1 MKDWLI
7 AKLKGASKE
16 DVQKL
21 QQDTKLYQMVMDEQN
36 VTRLIADSNIWTGTI
51 LGITHVR
58 DSRFTHGHIPTAFGM
73 MITHS
78 HNPNMKV
85 EIKGDIGYA
94 KSLRHIRKGEILTLD
109 LH

>member
-21 QQDTKLYQMVMDEQN
+21 QQEKDLYQKVIDGSD
-36 VTRLIADSNIWTGTI
+36 TARLVSAQDISVGTVI
-51 LGITHVR
+51 GITHVR

>member
-7 AKLKGASKE
+7 AKLKGASKK

-21 QQDTKLYQMVMDEQN
+21 QQEEKLYHNILDEDSVARLVATQDVNVGTVM
-36 VTRLIADSNIWTGTI
+36 
-51 LGITHVR
+51 GITHVR
-58 DSRFTHGHIPTAFGM
+58 DSRFSHGHIPTAFGM
-73 MITHS
+73 MITQS
-78 HNPNMKV
+78 KTPNLKV

-94 KSLRHIRKGEILTLD
+94 KSLRHISKYEILTVD

>member
-21 QQDTKLYQMVMDEQN
+21 QQDTKLYQMVIDGSDTAIL
-36 VTRLIADSNIWTGTI
+36 VADQDISVGTVI
-51 LGITHVR
+51 GITHIR

-78 HNPNMKV
+78 HNSNMKV